1 MYILINQNNVL
12 GFLMQNHS
20 THACRI
26 TLSIT
31 VMPFFLNTQNITVLI
46 HFKSEIKTY
55 EKSL

>member
-1 MYILINQNNVL
+1 MHILINQNNVL

-20 THACRI
+20 THARRI